1 MEVFLGF
8 DAGGTKTTCVVL
20 DAAGHLLAET
30 TGGPANPLRVGF
42 AKAFFALEDT
52 ARRALTAAQQETE
65 NARAICAGVAGA
77 GRPRIARRLLSY
89 LSHAFPQ
96 ASVRVVTDIEIAL
109 EAALVQGNVDRQ
121 SLEAGIVI
129 VAGTGSAA
137 YGRDFSGKT
146 ARAGGWG
153 PWIGDQGSAYDIGR
167 RAIEAAL
174 CARDHLGPP
183 TTLGEKILRA
193 EEGAAAKTSKTSKT
207 SKTQD
212 WDAIL
217 ERIAKSP
224 DAVFPKLFPVV
235 VEAAA
240 AGDAVAQQILSSA
253 AKSLARLAKAVIDSL
268 GFNDQPFTVARSG
281 GVFGR
286 SAHLDAELDQKLARI
301 APNAQLGSLRVS
313 PARAAA
319 ELARKS
325 ISDISADGT

>member
-1 MEVFLGF
+1 MTVFLGF
-8 DAGGTKTTCVVL
+8 DAGGTKTDCVVL

-65 NARAICAGVAGA
+65 SVRAICAGVAGA
-77 GRPRIARRLLSY
+77 GRPRIARRLVSY

-96 ASVRVVTDIEIAL
+96 ATVRVITDIEIAL
-109 EAALVQGNVDRQ
+109 EAALAQGNVDRRAN
-121 SLEAGIVI
+121 EAGIVI

-137 YGRDFSGKT
+137 YGRNFSGKT

-153 PWIGDQGSAYDIGR
+153 PWIGDPGSAYDIGR
-167 RAIEAAL
+167 RAVEAAL
-174 CARDHLGPP
+174 HARDHLGPP
-183 TTLGEKILRA
+183 TALGEKILRA
-193 EEGAAAKTSKTSKT
+193 EEGAAAAKT

-235 VEAAA
+235 VQAAA
-240 AGDAVAQQILSSA
+240 AGDAVAQQILTTA
-253 AKSLARLAKAVIDSL
+253 AHSLASLAKAVIDTL
-268 GFNDQPFTVARSG
+268 DFNDQPFTVAKSG
-281 GVFGR
+281 GVFGH
-286 SAHLDAELDQKLARI
+286 SAHFDAALDQELARI
-301 APNAQLGSLRVS
+301 APNAHLGSLRIS

-325 ISDISADGT
+325 ISDIAANGR

>member
-1 MEVFLGF
+1 MDVFLGF
-8 DAGGTKTTCVVL
+8 DAGGTKTDCVVL

-30 TGGPANPLRVGF
+30 AGGPANPLRVGF

-65 NARAICAGVAGA
+65 NVRAICAGVAGA
-77 GRPRIARRLLSY
+77 GRPRIARRLVSY

-96 ASVRVVTDIEIAL
+96 APVRVVTDIEIAL
-109 EAALVQGNVDRQ
+109 EAALVQDNVDRQ
-121 SLEAGIVI
+121 SIEAGIVI

-137 YGRDFSGKT
+137 YGRNSAGKT

-153 PWIGDQGSAYDIGR
+153 PWIGDPGSAYDIGR
-167 RAIEAAL
+167 RAVESAL
-174 CARDHLGPP
+174 RARDHLGPP

-193 EEGAAAKTSKTSKT
+193 EESDAAAKTSKT

-240 AGDAVAQQILSSA
+240 AGDAVAQQILTTA

-286 SAHLDAELDQKLARI
+286 SAHLDAALDQELARI

-325 ISDISADGT
+325 ISDIAADGS

>member
-1 MEVFLGF
+1 MKSFLGF
-8 DAGGTKTTCVVL
+8 DAGGTKTDCVVL

-65 NARAICAGVAGA
+65 SVHAICAGVAGA
-77 GRPRIARRLLSY
+77 GRPRIVRRLASY

-96 ASVRVVTDIEIAL
+96 AAVRVITDIEIAL
-109 EAALVQGNVDRQ
+109 EAALAQGNVDRQ

-153 PWIGDQGSAYDIGR
+153 PWIGDLGSAYDIGR
-167 RAIEAAL
+167 RAIEATL
-174 CARDHLGPP
+174 HARDHLGPP
-183 TTLGEKILRA
+183 TALGEKILRA
-193 EEGAAAKTSKTSKT
+193 EEGDAAAKTSKTSKI
-207 SKTQD
+207 QD
-212 WDAIL
+212 WNAIL
-217 ERIAKSP
+217 ERIAKRP
-224 DAVFPKLFPVV
+224 DAVFPRLFPVV

-240 AGDAVAQQILSSA
+240 AADAVAQEILA
-253 AKSLARLAKAVIDSL
+253 AAAHSLASLAKAVIDTL
-268 GFNDQPFTVARSG
+268 DFNDQPFIVAKSG
-281 GVFGR
+281 GVFGH
-286 SAHLDAELDQKLARI
+286 SAHLDAALDQELARI
-301 APNAQLGSLRVS
+301 APSAHLDSLRIS

-325 ISDISADGT
+325 ILDIAANGR

>member
-1 MEVFLGF
+1 MDVFLGF

-42 AKAFFALEDT
+42 AKALFALEDT

-65 NARAICAGVAGA
+65 NVRAICAGVAGA
-77 GRPRIARRLLSY
+77 GRPRVARRLTSC

-96 ASVRVVTDIEIAL
+96 ASVRVITDIEIAL
-109 EAALVQGNVDRQ
+109 EAALVQGNVDSRA
-121 SLEAGIVI
+121 SEAGIVI

-153 PWIGDQGSAYDIGR
+153 PWIGDRGSAYDIGR
-167 RAIEAAL
+167 RAVEAAL
-174 CARDHLGPP
+174 RARDHLGPP
-183 TTLGEKILRA
+183 TALGEKILRA
-193 EEGAAAKTSKTSKT
+193 EEGDAAAKT

-240 AGDAVAQQILSSA
+240 GGDAVAQQILTTA
-253 AKSLARLAKAVIDSL
+253 AHSLASLAKAVIDTL
-268 GFNDQPFTVARSG
+268 DFNDQPFIVAKSG

-286 SAHLDAELDQKLARI
+286 SAHFDAALDQELARI
-301 APNAQLGSLRVS
+301 VPNAHLGSVRIS

-325 ISDISADGT
+325 ISDIAANGR